1 MHAPGM
7 NAYRRQ
13 QLESMSPEQLV
24 LVVYEQGV
32 RACRRRDHQRARQAV
47 ELLID
52 GLDFEQGDVA
62 GGLLVLYDWAMRLLR
77 ESRFEEAGDLL
88 YELRGTWIEAM
99 GKADGG
105 GQPVPSEGQLRPDL
119 SA

>member
-1 MHAPGM
+1 
-7 NAYRRQ
+7 
-13 QLESMSPEQLV
+13 
-24 LVVYEQGV
+24 
-32 RACRRRDHQRARQAV
+32 
-47 ELLID
+47 
-52 GLDFEQGDVA
+52 
-62 GGLLVLYDWAMRLLR
+62 
-77 ESRFEEAGDLL
+77 L